1 MVNVEELLNKLVG
14 FNTVNDKENME
25 IMDYIQN
32 ILCSMR
38 ISYRKKR

>member
-14 FNTVNDKENME
+14 FNTVNDKENKE

-38 ISYRKKR
+38 ILYRKKR